1 MRSTQIYLITG
12 GVTMIDKSF
21 RVIDIASKLQT
32 KKKGWMKESGSNWP
46 WHITFWD
53 HSSECRPKF
62 LGIKDTFEGDNQIK
76 LREEVCSYLDV
87 GNLRVNKT
95 GDEGIIHEAT

>member
-32 KKKGWMKESGSNWP
+32 KNMAWMKEAGSCWP

-53 HSSECRPKF
+53 HQSECRPKF
-62 LGIKDTFEGDNQIK
+62 LGIKDEFEGDNQIK
-76 LREEVCSYLDV
+76 LRGEVFSYLDV